1 VKSRGQIW
9 QEVHVIIVK
18 GIELDK
24 FNEKKKE
31 RMEEIK
37 EIGVQEVSAEIK
49 AKEKREVK
57 EA

>member
-1 VKSRGQIW
+1 
-9 QEVHVIIVK
+9 VIIVK

-37 EIGVQEVSAEIK
+37 EIGVHEVSAEIK